1 MSAWFSRH
9 LQNFVGA
16 LGRLSQQPFA
26 NSLTVFVIGISLA
39 LPACLHVFV
48 SNAQALGGNWN
59 RALDISVY
67 LKKSVDAASA
77 ERLADKLKKREDVAE
92 VRLIEADDALKEFR
106 EYSGFGAALDALTDN
121 PLPHVLVITPATA
134 KAESIALDGRLAAL
148 ATELRA
154 LPESEL
160 VQFDT
165 AWVQRLSAMLDAARR
180 AIVLIAVLLAVGVM
194 VIVSNTIRLD
204 IQNRRDE
211 IEVAKLVG
219 ASNAFVRR
227 PFLYSGFWYGLAG
240 GLLAIVIVT
249 LTVWVLS
256 SPVQRIATLYGSA
269 FTLQGLSPI
278 HAAAVL
284 AAGVAVGWLGSLIAT
299 NRHIR
304 YIEPH

>member
-9 LQNFVGA
+9 LQNLVGA
-16 LGRLSQQPFA
+16 LGRLLQQPLA

-48 SNAQALGGNWN
+48 GNAQSLSGHWN

-67 LKKSVDAASA
+67 LKKSVDAPAA
-77 ERLADKLKKREDVAE
+77 ERLADKLKKRKDVAE
-92 VRLIEADDALKEFR
+92 LRLINAEEALKEFR

-121 PLPHVLVITPATA
+121 PLPHVLVITPVTVQT
-134 KAESIALDGRLAAL
+134 ESMDLDGRLAAL
-148 ATELRA
+148 ATELRS

-160 VQFDT
+160 VQLDT

-180 AIVLIAVLLAVGVM
+180 AIVMIAVLLALGVM

-211 IEVAKLVG
+211 IEIAKLVG
-219 ASNAFVRR
+219 AGNAFVRR
-227 PFLYSGFWYGLAG
+227 PFLYSGFWYGLMG
-240 GLLAIVIVT
+240 GLLAVLIVT
-249 LTVWVLS
+249 LTVGVLS
-256 SPVQRIATLYGSA
+256 GPVQRIAGLYGSSFA
-269 FTLQGLSPI
+269 LQGLSLR

-284 AAGVAVGWLGSLIAT
+284 LAGVGVGWLGSLIAT

-304 YIEPH
+304 HIEPH